1 MFIRNKTT
9 LDVHLAHGHVTDDLA
24 VAAVVVSLDLA
35 LAPGEQL
42 APLPTPLPPAEDDPP
57 RDTLRVPLWAGVS
70 VTASGHAMGPARAP
84 FVCPVLFR
92 IGAAERRLIVFGDR
106 RWERRNGGAL
116 QPSAPVPFDRIPL
129 GFERA
134 FGGGYDLPPGLLPG
148 TDLPHPGL
156 RVAYPLNARGVGY
169 YPNEQIAAGSPLPN
183 VERPDQLLRRWND
196 TPEPAGFTPCRDLAA
211 WRMKKQSAGKVQ
223 QSGALG
229 SPAEAFDGALRLY
242 HHAPPPLVFDD
253 VPQGT
258 PVELSGLG
266 ALPIWFVVPP
276 APARVTART
285 GKASASISPRLR
297 ALHVDADR
305 RAVRA
310 VFGHAFRYDP
320 QRAPDW
326 IRVQPAEGGVS

>member
-1 MFIRNKTT
+1 MFIRNATP
-9 LDVHLAHGHVTDDLA
+9 LDVQLARGHVTDELA
-24 VAAVVVSLDLA
+24 VAAVVVFLTLDLA
-35 LAPGEQL
+35 PGDRLAPRV
-42 APLPTPLPPAEDDPP
+42 TPRPPAESDLP
-57 RDTLRVPLWAGVS
+57 RNTLRVPLWAGVS
-70 VTASGHAMGPARAP
+70 VTASGHAMGPPRAP
-84 FVCPVLFR
+84 FVCPVIFR

-106 RWERRNGGAL
+106 RWERRNGGAV
-116 QPSAPVPFDRIPL
+116 QASAPAPFDRIPL

-156 RVAYPLNARGVGY
+156 RVAYPLNAAGIGY
-169 YPNEQIAAGSPLPN
+169 YPNEQTAAGSPLPN

-196 TPEPAGFTPCRDLAA
+196 TPEPAGFTPCPDLAA
-211 WRMKKQSAGKVQ
+211 WRMKDQSAGKVQ
-223 QSGALG
+223 RGAALG

-266 ALPIWFVVPP
+266 ERPIRFVVPS

-305 RAVRA
+305 RAVRL
-310 VFGHAFRYDP
+310 VFGHMFHYDP
-320 QRAPDW
+320 RRAPDW
-326 IRVQPAEGGVS
+326 IRVHAAEGAAS